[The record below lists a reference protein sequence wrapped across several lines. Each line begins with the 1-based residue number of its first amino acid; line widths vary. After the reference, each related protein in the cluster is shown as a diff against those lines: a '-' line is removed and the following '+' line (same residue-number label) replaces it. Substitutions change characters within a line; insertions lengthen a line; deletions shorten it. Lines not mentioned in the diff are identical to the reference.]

1 METWG
6 YPYKHIPRRR
16 SDQSAPVLF
25 DKDPQPDETLVS
37 GMGSSPGTETK
48 QPSDGPGDS
57 VGVNEQGWVMV
68 DSRPSSRASSLEV
81 FKLIQL

>member
-1 METWG
+1 LETWG

-57 VGVNEQGWVMV
+57 VGVNDLGIEGQSGGVV
-68 DSRPSSRASSLEV
+68 DSELNELED
-81 FKLIQL
+81 L